1 MKNEHPKIYVAGH
14 RGLAGS
20 AIVRQ
25 LLAHGYSNIVTR
37 SHKDLDLTIAS
48 EVQSFLK
55 NEKPD
60 LIILAAAKV
69 GGILANRDFPVDFLE
84 TNLAIQRNVI
94 LGAAESGIM
103 RLIFLG
109 SSCIY
114 PRECPQPIR
123 EEYLLTGPL
132 EPTNRPYAIAK
143 IAGVELCESCNRQY
157 GTQYLAV
164 MPTNLYGP
172 NDNYHPTHS
181 HVIPGLIRRIHDAK
195 ERVEK
200 VVKIWGSGKPFREF
214 LFSEDFGEACLV
226 VMSHIDSFLTNCR
239 ENDELPVINI
249 GSGFELSIAELARD
263 IGRVVGY
270 KGRIEFDPAKPDGT
284 PRKIL
289 DSHKLSAM
297 GWKAKVGIEEGLK
310 LTYED
315 YLSNQDQLRS

>member
-1 MKNEHPKIYVAGH
+1 MKKEHPKIYVAGH

-200 VVKIWGSGKPFREF
+200 IVKIWGSGNPFREF
-214 LFSEDFGEACLV
+214 LFSDDFAAACLL
-226 VMSHIDSFLTNCR
+226 VMSEIDSILMNCVK
-239 ENDELPVINI
+239 NDELPVINI

>member
-315 YLSNQDQLRS
+315 YLSIQDQPRS

>member
-1 MKNEHPKIYVAGH
+1 MKKEHPKIYVAGH

-25 LLAHGYSNIVTR
+25 LLAYGHNNIITR

-55 NEKPD
+55 SEKPD

-114 PRECPQPIR
+114 PRECPQPIK

-200 VVKIWGSGKPFREF
+200 VVKIWGSGKPSREF
-214 LFSEDFGEACLV
+214 LFSDDFAAACLL
-226 VMSHIDSFLTNCR
+226 VMSEIDSILMNCVK
-239 ENDELPVINI
+239 NDELPMINI

>member
-1 MKNEHPKIYVAGH
+1 MKKEHPKIYVAGH

-37 SHKDLDLTIAS
+37 RHKDLDLTIAS

>member
-1 MKNEHPKIYVAGH
+1 MKKEHPKIYVAGH

>member
-1 MKNEHPKIYVAGH
+1 MKKEHPKIYVAGH

-114 PRECPQPIR
+114 PRECPQPIK